1 MKTKLTPRAGD
12 LPSRSE
18 DLLELSE
25 AAEKIIIQFEL
36 AWGNNDTPD
45 IAAYLPQEDNA
56 DSLLLL
62 EELVR
67 VDMEFRARR
76 DLSYSIGEYFQQF
89 PRLIENSATRQRI
102 EAEQTRLQAT
112 SRSIHESKF
121 PELATRFLGFEL
133 IGRLGRGAFGQ
144 VYLARQDDLAR
155 RLVALKI
162 TRSQSLEAHHLAKL
176 QHTNI
181 VPVFSV
187 HQSEELQAICMPFL
201 GIATLADLVSN
212 TESGDRADE
221 RSGRELIS
229 TVAARKARTLLAGT
243 EMVDAAP
250 TVLFNTLCTDPTILD
265 TERFASIG
273 SRRCPETFAWL
284 WQQVTNGLSFAHA
297 HGIVHG
303 DIKPANI
310 LISDDGHPLL
320 LDFNLASNRND
331 VVREIVGGTLPY
343 MSAEQIRAVDAGGEV
358 DEQCDL
364 FSLGVV
370 FFQLLSG
377 RLPFPVI
384 SGEFDEVAPRMI
396 EDRQS
401 GATPIRQL
409 VAGINPDLAS
419 IVDKCLDPHI
429 ERRYDSADAL
439 AQDLQRYLDF
449 KPLLH
454 APNRS
459 WQTRVRN
466 WTRRHPR
473 LTSATSVAGLSAVAL
488 LFTSWLLVA
497 NWQRLHRLENWG
509 AVQSWVG
516 ELQTA
521 RLPLSV
527 VNPPVSTLVS
537 QTNHLRSIIEQPPA
551 AWIHDTKNKHNHSLT
566 VDQFRQVNDQLIAS
580 RLSLAGALLQR
591 AKLES
596 KSKERL
602 DWLAEVDQQQKLVS
616 EASPERAQTAGYLLQ
631 RSRWAQLSAD
641 EPTQIR
647 LRSAAAKQSAGDA
660 FDRIRMA
667 YEFLTAGDIAAAT
680 PLLEQAVESDGLDFE
695 AWLLLGNARAL
706 ASRSA
711 EAEACFSI
719 CISLNQE
726 SETAYYNRAR
736 ARFELKNFEGA
747 NTDYSAAIQLN
758 SSEPAYFANRAL
770 ISLGKNQWAAA
781 ERDLTLA
788 IACPAVETR
797 VYYLRHQARRAQE
810 NKVGAEADLK
820 QFLSLSPLDEESLI
834 MRGVVFYQQG
844 DLERA
849 MEDFEQAI
857 ELNPASSSAWINKAT
872 ILTDAEG
879 GLEQAIAAMTRV
891 VELEPANATQLATR
905 GVLLARAGQR
915 FEAHQDAQRALEL
928 DASADTRYRVA
939 GIYSQTSKQID
950 SDKDRSIELIAL
962 AMLDQPRI
970 VLGYIDQDPDL
981 EPLQN
986 DPRLIELKQVLKLV
1000 TERASE

>member
-1 MKTKLTPRAGD
+1 MKTKLTAREVY
-12 LPSRSE
+12 LPSRTE
-18 DLLELSE
+18 VALELSE

-36 AWGNNDTPD
+36 AWGNNDVPE

-56 DSLLLL
+56 DCLLLL

-76 DLSYSIGEYFQQF
+76 DLSFSIGEYFQQF
-89 PRLIENSATRQRI
+89 PRLIENSATSQRI

-112 SRSIHESKF
+112 SRSIQESKF

-187 HQSEELQAICMPFL
+187 HQSAELQAICMPFL

-212 TESGDRADE
+212 SESGNRVED

-229 TVAARKARTLLAGT
+229 TVAARKARTMLAGAET
-243 EMVDAAP
+243 IDAAP
-250 TVLFNTLCTDPTILD
+250 TDLYNTRYTDPTLN

-284 WQQVTNGLSFAHA
+284 WHQVTSGLSFAHA

-343 MSAEQIRAVDAGGEV
+343 MSAQQIRAVVNGGDV

-396 EDRQS
+396 EDRQR

-409 VAGINPDLAS
+409 VTGINPDLAS

-439 AQDLQRYLDF
+439 AQDLQRYLEF

-459 WQTRVRN
+459 WQTRLRN

-488 LFTSWLLVA
+488 LFTSWLLVT

-509 AVQSWVG
+509 AAQSWVG

-527 VNPPVSTLVS
+527 VDPPVSALVS
-537 QTNHLRSIIEQPPA
+537 QTNRLRSIIEQPPA
-551 AWIHDTKNKHNHSLT
+551 SWIQDTKNNHNSSLT
-566 VDQFRQVNDQLIAS
+566 IDQFRQVNDQLIAS

-596 KSKERL
+596 KSKDRP

-616 EASPERAQTAGYLLQ
+616 EASPARAQTAGYLLQ

-706 ASRSA
+706 ANRSA

-797 VYYLRHQARRAQE
+797 VYYLRHQSRLAQE
-810 NKVGAEADLK
+810 NKVGAAADLK
-820 QFLSLSPLDEESLI
+820 QFLRLSPLDEESLI

-872 ILTDAEG
+872 ILTDAQG

-950 SDKDRSIELIAL
+950 SDKDRAMELIAL

>member
-1 MKTKLTPRAGD
+1 MKTKLTRREVE
-12 LPSRSE
+12 LPSRT
-18 DLLELSE
+18 DFPQELSE
-25 AAEKIIIQFEL
+25 AAEKIIMQFEL
-36 AWGNNDTPD
+36 AWGNNDVPD
-45 IAAYLPQEDNA
+45 IGAYLPREYNA

-67 VDMEFRARR
+67 VDMEFRARG
-76 DLSYSIGEYFQQF
+76 DLSCSLEEYFQQF
-89 PRLIENSATRQRI
+89 PRLIENSAARQRI
-102 EAEQTRLQAT
+102 EAEQARLQAT
-112 SRSIHESKF
+112 FCSFEESKF

-187 HQSEELQAICMPFL
+187 HQSAELQAICMPFL

-212 TESGDRADE
+212 SESGNRVED

-229 TVAARKARTLLAGT
+229 TVAARKARTMLAGT
-243 EMVDAAP
+243 ETSDAAP
-250 TVLFNTLCTDPTILD
+250 TDLYNTRYTDPTLN

-284 WQQVTNGLSFAHA
+284 WHQVTSGLSFAHA

-343 MSAEQIRAVDAGGEV
+343 MSAQQIRAVVNGGDV

-384 SGEFDEVAPRMI
+384 SGEFDQVAPQMI
-396 EDRQS
+396 EDRQR

-409 VAGINPDLAS
+409 VAGINPNLAS
-419 IVDKCLDPHI
+419 IVDKCLDPLF

-439 AQDLQRYLDF
+439 AEDLQRYLEF

-459 WQTRVRN
+459 WQTRLRN

-488 LFTSWLLVA
+488 LFTSWLLVT

-509 AVQSWVG
+509 AAQSWVG

-527 VNPPVSTLVS
+527 VDPPVSTLVG
-537 QTNHLRSIIEQPPA
+537 QTNRLRSIIEQPPA
-551 AWIHDTKNKHNHSLT
+551 SWIQDTKNNNNPSLT

-596 KSKERL
+596 KSKDRP

-616 EASPERAQTAGYLLQ
+616 AASPERAQTAGFLLQ

-647 LRSAAAKQSAGDA
+647 LRSDAAKQSAGDA

-695 AWLLLGNARAL
+695 AWLLLGNARSL
-706 ASRSA
+706 ANRSA

-770 ISLGKNQWAAA
+770 ISLGNNQWAAA

-788 IACPAVETR
+788 IACPDVETR
-797 VYYLRHQARRAQE
+797 VYFLRHQARLAQE
-810 NKVGAEADLK
+810 NKVGAEADLQ
-820 QFLSLSPLDEESLI
+820 QFLSVPPLDEESLI
-834 MRGVVFYQQG
+834 MRGVVFYEQG
-844 DLERA
+844 DVERA

-905 GVLLARAGQR
+905 GVLLARAGRR
-915 FEAHQDAQRALEL
+915 FEAHHDAQRALEL
-928 DASADTRYRVA
+928 DSSADTRYRVA
-939 GIYSQTSKQID
+939 GIYSQTSKHID
-950 SDKDRSIELIAL
+950 SDKDRAIELIAL

-986 DPRLIELKQVLKLV
+986 DPRLIELKQVLKLI
-1000 TERASE
+1000 TTRASE